1 MYEQFAD
8 LLRQAAPIGLQEL
21 NENRLQDRTDTKY
34 LLHERQ
40 LLQALRNAVSEY
52 RVLTVR
58 AVQLQD
64 YSTLYFDTPDFLH
77 YLQHHNGKRSRY
89 KVRCRRYES
98 SALSFLEIKHKNSKN
113 RMIKSRME
121 IKKISASIAP
131 AWLDFLRSNYV
142 GPVHALEPKVW
153 VCFKRVTLVSRTS
166 IERLTLDLGLQFLW
180 QERIVELPGVA
191 IAEVK
196 RSQWSSQ
203 SAFVQQLHDL
213 HIQPTSI
220 SKYCLSIMR
229 FYPWLKQNRF
239 KEIALQIQRILD
251 QT

>member
-121 IKKISASIAP
+121 IKKISSSIAP
-131 AWLDFLRSNYV
+131 AWLDF
-142 GPVHALEPKVW
+142 
-153 VCFKRVTLVSRTS
+153 
-166 IERLTLDLGLQFLW
+166 
-180 QERIVELPGVA
+180 
-191 IAEVK
+191 
-196 RSQWSSQ
+196 
-203 SAFVQQLHDL
+203 
-213 HIQPTSI
+213 
-220 SKYCLSIMR
+220 
-229 FYPWLKQNRF
+229 
-239 KEIALQIQRILD
+239 
-251 QT
+251 